1 MSYKFETTLPKLNM
15 FLKLQIRLS
24 QETKYTSLSRT
35 LSWENELEFE
45 RAYIEIICFQV
56 YLLWNGH
63 PIIAPHNGG
72 DARWTTPKMTHIFL
86 FQLLLATT
94 LKSIGF
100 DGSRSRLL
108 TRLTPTSDSI
118 SSKKKSLLRLK
129 ERETKKWKTSAISST
144 SVRRGSYRCVSI
156 AVVN

>member
-1 MSYKFETTLPKLNM
+1 LSYKFETTLPKLNM

-24 QETKYTSLSRT
+24 QETKYRSLSRT
-35 LSWENELEFE
+35 LSWENELEIE

-63 PIIAPHNGG
+63 PIIAPHNRG

-86 FQLLLATT
+86 FQLLLAAT

-108 TRLTPTSDSI
+108 TRLTCHRPRIASHQR
-118 SSKKKSLLRLK
+118 KSR
-129 ERETKKWKTSAISST
+129 S
-144 SVRRGSYRCVSI
+144 CD
-156 AVVN
+156 